1 MRHAPK
7 GLVKGGVGQEAAS
20 SAAAKAAGK
29 AACLG
34 VASADSPPLQA
45 PPRFFSRREKALFG
59 KQEGPSFS
67 PTRERGVGVPS
78 WVEIAERIRSG
89 KRGEPNWRVNSLG
102 KEKDKERK
110 PGDANARLWGF
121 LALHQGNEGSPTRC
135 SSESPPSW
143 RPARAMDNE
152 TSQGFE
158 YYEDSDDNSNS
169 TCNDLLEIEY
179 FIRFSLIPSAF
190 IILVLSCLETRVR
203 RCCFDEKCPTLSGF
217 IGVVT
222 PLDRNVYSNRWSL
235 GCAFGVTANK
245 VMFLFDKDY
254 IPDFLPN
261 WAVVFWVILTAIE
274 VGVAMYPF
282 FACLSSRYPI
292 VGAVLGFLYTVA
304 WLVITIV
311 DITRCPE
318 EDTVGGYN
326 NIIILWPSL
335 VCYVLLLGKFI
346 FILVKDVR
354 DLLGLESVREDNFLL
369 EDHQA
374 QCVQLLLRK
383 PPLQQLQKS
392 WIKSRL
398 YEWDSNFKFPSRM
411 ISTSVLVVICLY
423 MVMELHRVILSARK
437 QLLSI
442 SVAKQENIST
452 SAFAFKIFRLIVA
465 VSYVLQVATYEYI
478 FVAWVIR
485 TFSPVL
491 DGFAA
496 SIFADGSPKTKEIYS
511 AIQEFGSVLKGVW
524 QFSLITSSFT
534 CFIYVAHL
542 LVCYRTQIRLLRAGK
557 KSLFLS
563 DDFKV
568 SPPHSVVSSGKF
580 TSWQV
585 AYILWGFSVMQL
597 VIMVFGMVIMYI
609 IILPMKHGQ
618 WKQLLDKWGT
628 VILSLAIVMFIKK
641 MQVYLAGIFFLQPK
655 LSPKDKQKPLA
666 LDNRLVSGTKSLPVI
681 HFLE

>member
-1 MRHAPK
+1 M
-7 GLVKGGVGQEAAS
+7 
-20 SAAAKAAGK
+20 GK
-29 AACLG
+29 
-34 VASADSPPLQA
+34 
-45 PPRFFSRREKALFG
+45 E
-59 KQEGPSFS
+59 
-67 PTRERGVGVPS
+67 T
-78 WVEIAERIRSG
+78 
-89 KRGEPNWRVNSLG
+89 SLG
-102 KEKDKERK
+102 
-110 PGDANARLWGF
+110 
-121 LALHQGNEGSPTRC
+121 
-135 SSESPPSW
+135 
-143 RPARAMDNE
+143 
-152 TSQGFE
+152 FE
-158 YYEDSDDNSNS
+158 DYEDRDDNSNGICDTNLNGTCDTTSNS
-169 TCNDLLEIEY
+169 TCDDLLEIEY

-222 PLDRNVYSNRWSL
+222 PFDRNVYSNRWSL

-304 WLVITIV
+304 WLAITIV
-311 DITRCPE
+311 DITQCPE
-318 EDTVGGYN
+318 EDMVGGYN
-326 NIIILWPSL
+326 DIIVLWPSII
-335 VCYVLLLGKFI
+335 CYVLLLGKFI

-423 MVMELHRVILSARK
+423 M
-437 QLLSI
+437 
-442 SVAKQENIST
+442 
-452 SAFAFKIFRLIVA
+452 F
-465 VSYVLQVATYEYI
+465 ATYEYI
-478 FVAWVIR
+478 LVAWTIR
-485 TFSPVL
+485 IFSPL
-491 DGFAA
+491 FDGFAA
-496 SIFADGSPKTKEIYS
+496 STFADGSPEIYS

-524 QFSLITSSFT
+524 QFSLITSCFT

-585 AYILWGFSVMQL
+585 AYILWGFSAMQL
-597 VIMVFGMVIMYI
+597 VIMVFGMIIMYI

-666 LDNRLVSGTKSLPVI
+666 LDNRKAFVNFSYFLFFHSVVVGFTSCLMRLFYSIVIGTWLIGRVDRPVMPKGFETRDNGFNTWVQMLFLDHYHTNPTLVCFCHLLDTQYREKQSWKATSNFTINELTRTGYRVSCRARTRWLLFYTLLNNPSLQKYRKPRSDPQSVDSLQNFSDNI
-681 HFLE
+681 CI